1 MELNVFYWAR
11 KSYWTLE
18 EAAQLCFGF
27 EPLPVPEYEET
38 IYSAEL
44 PHGVAPEV
52 ECIYEL
58 IDRAHAIGDL
68 HCAMINSAI
77 VVKPFL
83 LLEWCYKN
91 DLVFDEDLESEVLAL
106 SRKNNDKLP
115 ISEQREI
122 EVEPSEQA
130 RAKSRSRTPENDDKA
145 RGRPGQ
151 YDWDLF
157 HAEIIR
163 IANTPDGLPDKR
175 ADLVRAML
183 LWFSER
189 FGKEP
194 SESAVKKKII
204 RIYSHLEEVKKSKN

>member
-52 ECIYEL
+52 EYIYEL
-58 IDRAHAIGDL
+58 IDRARAMGDL
-68 HCAMINSAI
+68 HCTMINSAI

-91 DLVFDEDLESEVLAL
+91 DLVFDEDLEREVLAL
-106 SRKNNDKLP
+106 RQKNTDKLP
-115 ISEQREI
+115 ISEQRAI
-122 EVEPSEQA
+122 DLEPSEQA
-130 RAKSRSRTPENDDKA
+130 QERSGSKISEDDEKA
-145 RGRPGQ
+145 RGRPEQ
-151 YDWDLF
+151 YDWELF
-157 HAEIIR
+157 YAELIR
-163 IANTPDGLPDKR
+163 KAKSPNEWPDKQ
-175 ADLVRAML
+175 ANLINDML
-183 LWFSER
+183 TWFTMR
-189 FGKEP
+189 FGNEP
-194 SESAVKKKII
+194 SESSVKKRII
-204 RIYSHLEEVKKSKN
+204 RINRYLEEVKNSKN